1 MILDTFS
8 SHKKREVLDWC
19 DENNVELVFL
29 PTNASW
35 LNKIECHFTA
45 LKKFAIRNSNY
56 SNHKELASTI
66 RKYIRWRNKN
76 YQVEKVRKIENKLKF
91 A

>member
-35 LNKIECHFTA
+35 LNKIECYFTA

-56 SNHKELASTI
+56 SNHKELASAI
-66 RKYIRWRNKN
+66 RKYIRWRKKN
-76 YQVEKVRKIENKLKF
+76 YQVGKVRKIENKLKF